1 MEMCTNTC
9 LNSFLAGDEN
19 GMLEEEW
26 ETKRVA
32 ISIAA

>member
-1 MEMCTNTC
+1 MKMCINTC
-9 LNSFLAGDEN
+9 LNSFLAGDGN
-19 GMLEEEW
+19 DMLEEEW

>member
-1 MEMCTNTC
+1 MEMCINTC
-9 LNSFLAGDEN
+9 LNSFLVGDQN
-19 GMLEEEW
+19 DMLEEEG